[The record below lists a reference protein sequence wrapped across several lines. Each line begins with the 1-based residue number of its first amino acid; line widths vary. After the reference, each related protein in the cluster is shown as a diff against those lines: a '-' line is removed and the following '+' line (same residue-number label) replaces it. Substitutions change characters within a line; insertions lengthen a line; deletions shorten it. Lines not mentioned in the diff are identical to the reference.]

1 MHITV
6 NKFVINIDFSFCS
19 DISPLSV
26 VKSFSPLEM
35 LNFKSIFEFENLT
48 IKCGKTSV
56 LKFE

>member
-1 MHITV
+1 MD
-6 NKFVINIDFSFCS
+6 N